1 MISTNDPI
9 SDFLTRIRNAA
20 LAKHKSLRVP
30 RSKMLERIATILHE
44 EGYIADTEF
53 TEDGVRGEI
62 VMHLRYLQDRSHA
75 ITKLRRISKPSRRRY
90 VNAGEI
96 PRVKNGLGIA
106 IMSTSKGVM
115 TGYNARRNNVGG
127 EVLCTIW

>member
-9 SDFLTRIRNAA
+9 SDLLTRLRNAA
-20 LAKHKSLRVP
+20 LARHKSLRLP
-30 RSKMLERIATILHE
+30 RSKMLSRIATILQE
-44 EGYIADTEF
+44 EGYVTEVEL

-62 VMHLRYLQDRSHA
+62 VVHLRYLQDNSHA
-75 ITKLRRISKPSRRRY
+75 ITKLERVSKPSRRRY
-90 VNAGEI
+90 VGVGSI

-106 IMSTSKGVM
+106 ILSTSKGLM
-115 TGYNARRNNVGG
+115 TGNEARRNNVGG